1 MRLGFTGTRE
11 GLTEQ
16 QKDALRQVFLRL
28 RPTEFHQGCCVG
40 GDEQATELLRDL
52 SYAEDLLL
60 IRTVAYPCTLWGLVS
75 KKAWELS
82 TEVRFPE
89 ETLKR
94 NRDIVDAVGHLV
106 ACPKGPEEQRS
117 GTWSTVRY
125 ARKQKKPITVI
136 WPDGTLTEE
145 NQ

>member
-16 QKDALRQVFLRL
+16 QKDALKVWLWDDDISPLRFL
-28 RPTEFHQGCCVG
+28 HGCCVG
-40 GDEQATELLRDL
+40 ADAQA
-52 SYAEDLLL
+52 
-60 IRTVAYPCTLWGLVS
+60 V
-75 KKAWELS
+75 
-82 TEVRFPE
+82 
-89 ETLKR
+89 
-94 NRDIVDAVGHLV
+94 DIVDLSLFYDREIWAYPSNLLKLTDEMAWAASNVVFFPREPLERNRLIVNECYHLL